1 MLFCRCEQP
10 QGAWQSRKLE
20 IKQKGVNYKN
30 LEKVRSFI
38 AINLNPEIKEY
49 LISLQDNLNV
59 PETKIKWVE
68 KNNLHLTM
76 KFLGYISL
84 EQMELIKS
92 ELKEIANRYNPF
104 IIKLSSNIGIFPTYK
119 MPRIIWVG
127 IKEGVNQLEELY
139 NSMETMLCKKG
150 FSRENKDFSGHITIG
165 RVKFIRDKTN
175 FVQILKRI
183 EVNNFTQEVS
193 SIDLM
198 ESKLTPNGPIYNI
211 AAKFL
216 LLKQ

>member
-1 MLFCRCEQP
+1 MDKIRT
-10 QGAWQSRKLE
+10 
-20 IKQKGVNYKN
+20 
-30 LEKVRSFI
+30 FI
-38 AINLNPEIKEY
+38 AVNLNKEIREH
-49 LISLQDNLNV
+49 LASLQNILNI

-68 KNNLHLTM
+68 KDNLHLTM

-84 EQMELIKS
+84 EQTQLIKS
-92 ELKEIANRYNPF
+92 ELKEISNRCSPI

-127 IKEGVNQLEELY
+127 IKEGTNELKEIYNSIENNLY
-139 NSMETMLCKKG
+139 NKD
-150 FSRENKDFSGHITIG
+150 FPRENKDFSGHITIG
-165 RVKFIRDKTN
+165 RVKFIRDKAN
-175 FVQILKRI
+175 FIQILKRI
-183 EVNNFTQEVS
+183 EVNNLTHEVN

-211 AAKFL
+211 AAKFT